1 MNEEELL
8 RLATW
13 KLTGQTTCAG
23 CKYLYIHSISD
34 SIFPSRLNCAWSK
47 NPDLVA
53 EIVHISPMNLPD
65 FSRISALQNNRCEKY
80 AHTAHGLEHF
90 DFLRPLPTPAYFDT

>member
-1 MNEEELL
+1 MNEED
-8 RLATW
+8 
-13 KLTGQTTCAG
+13 
-23 CKYLYIHSISD
+23 IHSISAN
-34 SIFPSRLNCAWSK
+34 IFPSRLNCAWGK

-53 EIVHISPMNLPD
+53 EIVHISPMSLPD